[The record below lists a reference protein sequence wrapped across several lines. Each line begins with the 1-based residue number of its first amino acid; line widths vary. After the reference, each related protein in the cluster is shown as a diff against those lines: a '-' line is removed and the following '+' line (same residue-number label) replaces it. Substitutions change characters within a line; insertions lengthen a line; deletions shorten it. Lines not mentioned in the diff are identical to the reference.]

1 MSDYLSDTSDT
12 DPFHNSD
19 DSDKDPDYVDSS
31 DNENNQG
38 FTAQAPSSTTDTS
51 EDEFDED
58 QAGPSRPHVTTSRTD
73 TSHIT
78 ANDEII
84 ENEAENNDAGM
95 ETKTKKRK
103 RRPEKWKK
111 NINKLKR
118 NSGKQYINK
127 KGIVVSEK
135 RLGPRCQCR
144 GKCFDILTEVEKNTI
159 FGNFYSMQD
168 KNIQDSYLGAL
179 IDVKKVVRRRKT
191 TEVEKKIY
199 SYYYHVKVGPKSV
212 KVCRTAFCSLHG
224 IHKSRVL
231 RICHSR
237 ASGSLLEKDK
247 RGKHQ
252 NRPNKVPDEVVAT
265 VKNHIESFPARES
278 HYSRNKNKKKF
289 LPAELNVKKMYEL
302 YLEKYDFDQYS
313 LLKNH
318 QKIKPKVTYDFYYR
332 FFTQNYNLS
341 FGYPRSDTCSSCDVM
356 KIRIEAASTEEERR
370 ELTVQKEVHLRK
382 AQAFYD
388 DLKEKSELA
397 VTDPSVETICFDYQQ
412 NLPLPVLTTR
422 DIFYARQIW
431 VYNQMFHSCSNNQSV
446 SYMFDEMTAKKGCI
460 ESISFLMHF
469 IEKYVSKT
477 VTTLYIFT
485 DNCAGQNK
493 NAVMVHFLL
502 ALVSNGRFRKIVHH
516 LPEPGHSF
524 LPCDRNF
531 GQIEKKKR
539 KKELLYLPDE
549 WYDLVQSCGKKFV
562 VERVEQD
569 IIFDFKS
576 YLEPYFKK
584 TSVIKKKPFTISKY
598 RIFIYDSV
606 QPDQVLVTET
616 HNIALVVGYPL
627 YKSPGTK
634 IDLHVAPLAYH
645 EKLALKTKKYDSIMP
660 IVKKYV
666 PPIYLEYYNT
676 IKRAADENNAED
688 SD

>member
-135 RLGPRCQCR
+135 R
-144 GKCFDILTEVEKNTI
+144 
-159 FGNFYSMQD
+159 
-168 KNIQDSYLGAL
+168 
-179 IDVKKVVRRRKT
+179 
-191 TEVEKKIY
+191 
-199 SYYYHVKVGPKSV
+199 
-212 KVCRTAFCSLHG
+212 
-224 IHKSRVL
+224 
-231 RICHSR
+231 

-332 FFTQNYNLS
+332 YFTQNYNLS

-412 NLPLPVLTTR
+412 NLPLPVLTTG

>member
-38 FTAQAPSSTTDTS
+38 FTVQAPSSTTDTS

-135 RLGPRCQCR
+135 R
-144 GKCFDILTEVEKNTI
+144 
-159 FGNFYSMQD
+159 
-168 KNIQDSYLGAL
+168 
-179 IDVKKVVRRRKT
+179 
-191 TEVEKKIY
+191 
-199 SYYYHVKVGPKSV
+199 
-212 KVCRTAFCSLHG
+212 
-224 IHKSRVL
+224 
-231 RICHSR
+231 
-237 ASGSLLEKDK
+237 
-247 RGKHQ
+247 
-252 NRPNKVPDEVVAT
+252 
-265 VKNHIESFPARES
+265 
-278 HYSRNKNKKKF
+278 
-289 LPAELNVKKMYEL
+289 
-302 YLEKYDFDQYS
+302 
-313 LLKNH
+313 
-318 QKIKPKVTYDFYYR
+318 
-332 FFTQNYNLS
+332 
-341 FGYPRSDTCSSCDVM
+341 SDTCSSCDVM

-412 NLPLPVLTTR
+412 NLPLPVLTTG